1 MAWYAWIHALGETQ
15 ERDQALTITAS
26 LNLAIVVGARPNFI
40 KIAPI
45 MKAIEKHN
53 ACSASR
59 RIEPLL
65 VHTGQHYDFQM
76 SQVFFQELA
85 IPEPDI
91 HLAIGSG
98 THGEQTGRAMIEI
111 EKVLI
116 EHKPDMVMVLGDVN
130 STLAAA
136 LAATKMH
143 IPVAHVEAGLRSFD
157 RTMPEEINRVL
168 TDHISDLL
176 FCPTRTAMENLRRE
190 DVTKG
195 VHLTGDVM
203 VDALMSCREA
213 AEKSKILERLG
224 LESRQYLVATIHRAG
239 NTDDKGN
246 LQSILDALSA
256 SGERVVFPIHPRT
269 RQAMARMAIEPPAD
283 NVSLVEPLGYLDF
296 LKLVSHARKVLTD
309 SGGLQKE
316 AYILGV
322 SCVTLRENTEWV
334 ETLEFGWNTLVGS
347 DEARILAALRDSGT
361 TAQSRAA
368 YGNGKSSVAIVEIL
382 TKHGQHTPPA
392 GA

>member
-1 MAWYAWIHALGETQ
+1 MARCTRKQVLWETQ
-15 ERDQALTITAS
+15 DSDQALMIIAF
-26 LNLAIVVGARPNFI
+26 LKLAIVVGARPNFI

-53 ACSASR
+53 ACSANR

-98 THGEQTGRAMIEI
+98 THGEQTGRAVIEI

-116 EHKPDMVMVLGDVN
+116 ERKPDMVMVLGDVN

-136 LAATKMH
+136 LAAAKMH

-176 FCPTRTAMENLRRE
+176 FCPTRTAVENLRRE
-190 DVTKG
+190 DVTNG

-203 VDALMSCREA
+203 VDALISCREA
-213 AEKSKILERLG
+213 AEESKILERLG
-224 LESRQYLVATIHRAG
+224 LVSRQYLVATIHRAG

-246 LQSILDALSA
+246 LQGILDALSA

-269 RQAMARMAIEPPAD
+269 RQAMTRMAVQPPAN

-322 SCVTLRENTEWV
+322 PCVTLRENTEWL
-334 ETLEFGWNTLVGS
+334 ETLEFGWNVLVGS
-347 DEARILAALRDSGT
+347 DETRILAALRDSGT
-361 TAQSRAA
+361 TAQSEAA

-382 TKHGQHTPPA
+382 TKYGQRAPRAEP
-392 GA
+392 